1 MNTFE
6 EQYMDVLH
14 NIEFALIRVYRENE
28 TMTDYEALEAING
41 LLRTYTAESR
51 RRSAPELKL
60 NELAQAAYDG
70 MQAMCELHMGR
81 ATLVSEDGESQSLPV
96 AIITMGEV
104 LQCLKRIRRS
114 IERWNKERGRRG
126 YFDVVGKYVL

>member
-6 EQYMDVLH
+6 EQYIDVLH
-14 NIEFALIRVYRENE
+14 NIEVALIRVYRENE
-28 TMTDYEALEAING
+28 AMTDYEALEAING

-60 NELAQAAYDG
+60 NEQAQAAYDG

-81 ATLVSEDGESQSLPV
+81 VTLGSEDGEPVSLPV
-96 AIITMGEV
+96 AVITVGEI
-104 LQCLKRIRRS
+104 LDCLKRIRRS
-114 IERWNKERGRRG
+114 IERWNKEMGRRG
-126 YFDVVGKYVL
+126 YFDMVGKYVL

>member
-14 NIEFALIRVYRENE
+14 NIEFALINMYRENAA
-28 TMTDYEALEAING
+28 MTDYEALEAING
-41 LLRTYTAESR
+41 LIRTYTAESR

-81 ATLVSEDGESQSLPV
+81 ATLTSEEGETQSLPV